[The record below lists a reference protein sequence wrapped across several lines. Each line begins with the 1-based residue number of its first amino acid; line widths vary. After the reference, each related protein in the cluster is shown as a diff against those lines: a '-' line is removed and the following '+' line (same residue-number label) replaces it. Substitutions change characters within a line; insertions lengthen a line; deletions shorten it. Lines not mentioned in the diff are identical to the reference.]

1 MDEVR
6 NYASPVLTAVCD
18 TKQVPACMR
27 APAQSPATEKRRS
40 TTERLVSAALEVF
53 SRDGLAATTREIARV
68 AGVNETTLFRQFETK
83 EQLLAAATREMMS
96 AHVEALDKVD
106 LEDFDLRRD
115 LMRVA
120 HAFDHSITKHERFI
134 RTMMGQTVDPGLR
147 EQIMREVVEPLRSR
161 FIAWLAEGQRRNL
174 VRDLD
179 LAPAVDVFTATI
191 FTGALRR
198 SVCHIRYSREHYIET
213 CVDIFLAGIRQ

>member
-1 MDEVR
+1 
-6 NYASPVLTAVCD
+6 
-18 TKQVPACMR
+18 MR
-27 APAQSPATEKRRS
+27 ALAQPKANEKRRS
-40 TTERLVSAALEVF
+40 TTKRLRPPRWRSFARWPG
-53 SRDGLAATTREIARV
+53 RDDPRDRASCRT
-68 AGVNETTLFRQFETK
+68 NETTLFRQFETK

-96 AHVEALDKVD
+96 AHVEALHKVD

-134 RTMMGQTVDPGLR
+134 RTMMGQTVDPRLR

-161 FIAWLAEGQRRNL
+161 FIAWLAEGQRRKL

-198 SVCHIRYSREHYIET
+198 SVRHIRYSREHYIEP
-213 CVDIFLAGIRQ
+213 AR